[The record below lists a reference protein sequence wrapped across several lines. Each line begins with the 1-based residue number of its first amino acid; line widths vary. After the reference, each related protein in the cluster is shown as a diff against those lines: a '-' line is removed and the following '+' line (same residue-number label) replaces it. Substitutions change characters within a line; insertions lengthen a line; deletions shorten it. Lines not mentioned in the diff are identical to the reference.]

1 MMRSMFSGVSGLRSH
16 QTMMDVVGNNIANVN
31 TAGFKASQVTFSE
44 SLSQILRGASG
55 ASGDRAG
62 TNAAQIGLGVKVGQ
76 IDSVFTQGASQV
88 TGRNTDLAV
97 QGEGFFV
104 VEAAGE
110 RSYTRL
116 GSFLFDSA
124 GTLTTASGAA
134 VQGWVAAADGS
145 VDANAAIEDIQ
156 IPLGLVIDPIRTTQV
171 AIGGS
176 LSSDAAV
183 GQISRTSIEIFD
195 SLGSSHEATFI
206 FTKSNVNEWTATVEV
221 GGVAG
226 GVTPATL
233 TFDTAG
239 QLTSG
244 TTLSVTGF
252 TPPGA
257 DPIAFDVDLASSL
270 PVVQFGGES
279 TMEAKAKDGQ
289 AIGYLIGYSVSDDG
303 LIEGQFSNG
312 QNKALGQVAT
322 ATFANPG
329 GLVRESDSTFRSS
342 VNSGEPLVGIAGTG
356 NRGLLSSGTLEM
368 SNVDL
373 AREFTNLIVAQ
384 RGFQANSRVIT
395 TTDELLSDLVNIKR

>member
-1 MMRSMFSGVSGLRSH
+1 MMRSMFAGVSGLRSH

-55 ASGDRAG
+55 TTGERAG
-62 TNAAQIGLGVKVGQ
+62 TNAAQIGLGVKVSQ

-104 VEAAGE
+104 VESAGE
-110 RSYTRL
+110 RTYTRL
-116 GSFLFDSA
+116 GSFIFDSE
-124 GTLTTASGAA
+124 GTLSTSTGGA
-134 VQGWVAAADGS
+134 VQGWVADATGV
-145 VDANAAIEDIQ
+145 VDINASIQDIQ
-156 IPLGLVIDPIRTTQV
+156 IPLGLVIDPIETTQV

-176 LSSDAAV
+176 LSSDAAI
-183 GQISRTSIEIFD
+183 GDISRTSIQVID
-195 SLGSSHEATFI
+195 SLGTSHEATFT
-206 FTKSNVNEWTATVEV
+206 FTKTNVNEWTVSAEV
-221 GGVAG
+221 GGSPATP
-226 GVTPATL
+226 TPAVM

-239 QLTSG
+239 QLTSA
-244 TTLSVTGF
+244 TTLSVAGF

-257 DPIAFDVDLASSL
+257 DPINFDIDLASNL
-270 PVVQFGGES
+270 PIVQFGGEP

-289 AIGYLIGYSVSDDG
+289 AIGYLIGYSVGDDG

-329 GLVRESDSTFRSS
+329 GLVRQGDSAFRTS
-342 VNSGEPLVGIAGTG
+342 VNSGEPLVGVAGTG

-373 AREFTNLIVAQ
+373 SREFTNLIVAQ